1 MALRTYVTHFGVAG
15 IAELGDGMDQ
25 VLSAT
30 VEIAQGK
37 LQGVARDG
45 VLRFNG
51 IPFAKQPVGHL
62 RWRLPEPPEPWV
74 GTRDASRFGNIA
86 PQIESASGAVLGGT
100 PGTRSE
106 DCLYLN
112 IQTPACDAGKRAVL
126 VWIHGGG
133 FVNGA
138 GSVGTYNGKFIV
150 PRGDVVLVTINYRL
164 GAFGFLN
171 LHDASGGKFPGTGAE
186 GLADQIAALTWVQR
200 NIAAFGG
207 DPGNVT
213 IFGESAGGMS
223 VGALLAAPSAR
234 GLFHKAIAQSGASDI
249 GYARDTS
256 AKVAHH
262 VLEKLGSADPSDAPW
277 ETILGIQKDMLAS
290 PREVGLGMP
299 FAPTIDG
306 TILPKRAIDCVA
318 DGSAKGVPVMTGTT
332 RDEWKLFTV
341 SAANLRAMDEARLR
355 KMTGNLVGDAAV
367 GNLLLGYAKG
377 TPFERWNEVM
387 TDHSFFIPAT
397 RLLENQAAHA
407 PVYAYRFDWTSPM
420 MNGAL
425 GACHALELGFMFGTM
440 RVKGAAPFFGAG
452 AAAEEL
458 SNAMMD
464 AWVAFAKT
472 GNPSSEAA
480 QWPAYD
486 AAKRMT
492 MIFGDGALHVASAPT
507 EERRLAWQ
515 AIPADKIGP

>member
-1 MALRTYVTHFGVAG
+1 
-15 IAELGDGMDQ
+15 MDQ
-25 VLSAT
+25 AVSAT

-51 IPFAKQPVGHL
+51 IPFAKPPIGAL
-62 RWRLPEPPEPWV
+62 RWRMPEAAEPWT
-74 GTRDASRFGNIA
+74 GTRDASRFGDIA
-86 PQIESASGAVLGGT
+86 PQVESASGAVLGGT

-112 IQTPACDAGKRAVL
+112 IQTPACDGAKRAVM

-150 PRGDVVLVTINYRL
+150 PRGDIVLVTINYRL

-171 LHDASGGKFPGTGAE
+171 LHDASGGKLPGTGAE
-186 GLADQIAALTWVQR
+186 GLADQIIALEWVKQ
-200 NIAAFGG
+200 NISAFGG
-207 DPGNVT
+207 DPNNIT

-262 VLEKLGSADPSDAPW
+262 VLEKIGSGDPREVPW
-277 ETILGIQKDMLAS
+277 ETILDIQRDLIAT

-341 SAANLRAMDEARLR
+341 AATNLRAMDEARLR
-355 KMTGNLVGDAAV
+355 KMTANLVGEAYADD
-367 GNLLLGYAKG
+367 LLRGYTGG
-377 TPFERWNEVM
+377 TPFERWNAVN

-397 RLLENQAAHA
+397 RLLQSQAAHA
-407 PVYAYRFDWTSPM
+407 PVFGYRFDWPSPM
-420 MNGAL
+420 MEGAL
-425 GACHALELGFMFGTM
+425 GSCHALELGFMFGTL
-440 RVKGAAPFFGAG
+440 RVKGAAPFFGSG
-452 AAAEEL
+452 EAAEEL

-464 AWVAFAKT
+464 AWIAFAKS
-472 GNPSSEAA
+472 GNPSSDTSGA
-480 QWPAYD
+480 WLPYD
-486 AAKRMT
+486 AKKRAT
-492 MIFGDGALHVASAPT
+492 MIFGDGQPHMTSAPN
-507 EERRLAWQ
+507 EERRKAWENV
-515 AIPADKIGP
+515 PAGKIGA

>member
-1 MALRTYVTHFGVAG
+1 
-15 IAELGDGMDQ
+15 MDQ
-25 VLSAT
+25 IVAAA

-37 LQGVARDG
+37 LQGVVKDG

-51 IPFAKQPVGHL
+51 IPFAKPPVGNL
-62 RWRLPEPPEPWV
+62 RWRRPEAPEPWT

-86 PQIESASGAVLGGT
+86 PQVESTSGAVLGGT

-112 IQTPACDAGKRAVL
+112 IQTPACDAAKRPVL

-171 LHDASGGKFPGTGAE
+171 LHDASGGKLPGTGAE
-186 GLADQIAALTWVQR
+186 GLADQIAALKWVAQ

-207 DPGNVT
+207 DPANVT

-223 VGALLAAPSAR
+223 VGALLAAPQAR

-256 AKVAHH
+256 AKVARH
-262 VLEKLGSADPSDAPW
+262 VLDKLGSTDPADAPW
-277 ETILGIQKDMLAS
+277 ETILAIQKEMLAS

-306 TILPKRAIDCVA
+306 TILPKRAIACVA

-341 SAANLRAMDEARLR
+341 AADNLRSMDEARLR
-355 KMTGNLVGDAAV
+355 KLTVKLVGEAGAAK
-367 GNLLLGYAKG
+367 LLAGYVKG
-377 TPFERWNEVM
+377 SPFERWNDVM

-397 RLLENQAAHA
+397 RLLESQAAHA

-420 MNGAL
+420 MDGAL

-440 RVKGAAPFFGAG
+440 RVKGAAPFFGSG
-452 AAAEEL
+452 AVAEEL

-464 AWVAFAKT
+464 AWLAFAKT
-472 GNPSSEAA
+472 GDPSTDIGGE
-480 QWPAYD
+480 WLPYD
-486 AAKRMT
+486 RTQRMT
-492 MIFGDGALHVASAPT
+492 MIFGEGRPHVISAPN
-507 EERRLAWQ
+507 EERRMAWQ
-515 AIPADKIGP
+515 GVAADKIGP

>member
-1 MALRTYVTHFGVAG
+1 
-15 IAELGDGMDQ
+15 MDQ
-25 VLSAT
+25 AVSAT

-51 IPFAKQPVGHL
+51 IPFAKPPVGPL
-62 RWRLPEPPEPWV
+62 RWRMPEAPEPWA

-86 PQIESASGAVLGGT
+86 PQVESTAGAVLGGT

-112 IQTPACDAGKRAVL
+112 VQTPSCDGAKRPVM

-150 PRGDVVLVTINYRL
+150 PRGDIVLVTINYRL

-171 LHDASGGKFPGTGAE
+171 LRDASNGRLPGTGAE
-186 GLADQIAALTWVQR
+186 GLADQILALEWVKD
-200 NIAAFGG
+200 NISAFGG
-207 DPGNVT
+207 NPNNVT

-223 VGALLAAPSAR
+223 VGALLASPRAR
-234 GLFHKAIAQSGASDI
+234 GFFHKAIPQSGASDI

-256 AKVAHH
+256 AKVGHH
-262 VLEKLGSADPSDAPW
+262 MLEKLGSSDPSEAPW
-277 ETILGIQKDMLAS
+277 ETILDIQKDLLAA

-318 DGSAKGVPVMTGTT
+318 DGSAKGVPVMAGTT

-341 SAANLRAMDEARLR
+341 AATNLKAMDEARLR
-355 KMTGNLVGDAAV
+355 KMTSNLVGEAFADE
-367 GNLLLGYAKG
+367 LLRSYASG

-397 RLLENQAAHA
+397 RLLQSQAQHA
-407 PVYAYRFDWTSPM
+407 PVFAYRFDWSSPM
-420 MNGAL
+420 MAGAL
-425 GACHALELGFMFGTM
+425 GACHALELGFMFGTI
-440 RVKGAAPFFGAG
+440 RVKGAAPFFGSG
-452 AAAEEL
+452 PVAEEL
-458 SNAMMD
+458 SDAMMD
-464 AWVAFAKT
+464 AWIAFARS
-472 GNPSSEAA
+472 GDPSSDTAEN
-480 QWPAYD
+480 WPRYD
-486 AAKRMT
+486 TTKRAT
-492 MIFGDGALHVASAPT
+492 MIFGDGPPHVTAAPN
-507 EERRLAWQ
+507 EERRKAWESVR
-515 AIPADKIGP
+515 ANKIGP

>member
-1 MALRTYVTHFGVAG
+1 MALQTYVTHFGVTG

-30 VEIAQGK
+30 IEIAQGK

-51 IPFAKQPVGHL
+51 IPFAKPPVGHL

-74 GTRDASRFGNIA
+74 GTRDTSRFGNIA
-86 PQIESASGAVLGGT
+86 PQVESASGAVLGGT

-249 GYARDTS
+249 GYTRDTS
-256 AKVAHH
+256 AKVARH

-306 TILPKRAIDCVA
+306 AILPKRAIDCVA

-341 SAANLRAMDEARLR
+341 SATNLRAMDEARLR
-355 KMTGNLVGDAAV
+355 KMTGKLVGDAAV
-367 GNLLLGYAKG
+367 ENLLLGYTKG

-452 AAAEEL
+452 AAAEGL

-464 AWVAFAKT
+464 AWIAFAKT

-480 QWPAYD
+480 QWPAYG

-492 MIFGDGALHVASAPT
+492 MIFGDGAPHVASAPT

-515 AIPADKIGP
+515 AIPAGKIGP

>member
-1 MALRTYVTHFGVAG
+1 
-15 IAELGDGMDQ
+15 MDQ
-25 VLSAT
+25 AVSAR

-51 IPFAKQPVGHL
+51 IPFAKPPVGQL
-62 RWRLPEPPEPWV
+62 RWCMPEVPEPWA

-86 PQIESASGAVLGGT
+86 PQVESTAGAVLGGT

-112 IQTPACDAGKRAVL
+112 IQTPSCDGAKRPVM

-150 PRGDVVLVTINYRL
+150 PRGDIVLVTINYRL

-171 LHDASGGKFPGTGAE
+171 LRDASGGKLPGTGAE
-186 GLADQIAALTWVQR
+186 GLADQIFALEWVR
-200 NIAAFGG
+200 DNILAFGG
-207 DPGNVT
+207 DPDNVT

-223 VGALLAAPSAR
+223 VGALLASPPAR
-234 GLFHKAIAQSGASDI
+234 GLFHKAIPQSGASDI
-249 GYARDTS
+249 GYARETS

-262 VLEKLGSADPSDAPW
+262 ILEKLGAGDPRDVPW
-277 ETILGIQKDMLAS
+277 ETILDIQKALIAA
-290 PREVGLGMP
+290 PRDVGLGMP

-306 TILPKRAIDCVA
+306 TILPRRASDCVA
-318 DGSAKGVPVMTGTT
+318 AGFASGVAVMAGTT

-341 SAANLRAMDEARLR
+341 AATNLKTMDEARLR
-355 KMTGNLVGDAAV
+355 KMTANLVGEAHADD
-367 GNLLLGYAKG
+367 LLRGYTTG
-377 TPFERWNEVM
+377 TPFERWNDVM

-397 RLLENQAAHA
+397 RLLQSQAAHA
-407 PVYAYRFDWTSPM
+407 PVFSYRFDWTSPM
-420 MNGAL
+420 MDGAL
-425 GACHALELGFMFGTM
+425 GSCHALELGFMFGTM
-440 RVKGAAPFFGAG
+440 RVKGAAPFFGSG

-464 AWVAFAKT
+464 AWIAFARSGDPST
-472 GNPSSEAA
+472 GKAGS
-480 QWPAYD
+480 WPRYD
-486 AAKRMT
+486 SAGRET
-492 MIFGDGALHVASAPT
+492 MIYGDGPPHVISAPN
-507 EERRLAWQ
+507 EGRRKAWESV
-515 AIPADKIGP
+515 PASKIGP

>member
-1 MALRTYVTHFGVAG
+1 
-15 IAELGDGMDQ
+15 MDQ
-25 VLSAT
+25 VVAAT

-45 VLRFNG
+45 VLKFNG
-51 IPFAKQPVGHL
+51 IPFAKPPIGRL
-62 RWRLPEPPEPWV
+62 RWRSPEAPDPWT
-74 GTRDASRFGNIA
+74 GTRDATRFGNIA

-112 IQTPACDAGKRAVL
+112 IQTPACDAAKRAVL

-150 PRGDVVLVTINYRL
+150 PRGDVVLVTIHYRL

-171 LHDASGGKFPGTGAE
+171 LHDASGGKLPGTGAE
-186 GLADQIAALTWVQR
+186 GLADQIAALNWVQE

-207 DPGNVT
+207 DPDNVT

-223 VGALLAAPSAR
+223 VGALLAAPTAR

-262 VLEKLGSADPSDAPW
+262 MLEKLGSADPCDAPW
-277 ETILGIQKDMLAS
+277 ETILAIQKDMLAS

-306 TILPKRAIDCVA
+306 TILPRRAIECVA
-318 DGSAKGVPVMTGTT
+318 AGSAKGVAVMTGTT

-341 SAANLRAMDEARLR
+341 SATNLKNMDEARLR
-355 KMTGNLVGDAAV
+355 KMTTGLVGEANAAD
-367 GNLLLGYAKG
+367 LLAGYEKG

-397 RLLENQAAHA
+397 RLLESQAAYA
-407 PVYAYRFDWTSPM
+407 PVYAYRFDWASPM
-420 MNGAL
+420 MGGAL
-425 GACHALELGFMFGTM
+425 SACHALELGFMFGTM
-440 RVKGAAPFFGAG
+440 RVKGAAPFFGSG

-464 AWVAFAKT
+464 AWLDFAKI
-472 GNPSSEAA
+472 GDPSSGAGA
-480 QWPAYD
+480 KWQPYD
-486 AAKRMT
+486 AVKRMT
-492 MIFGDGALHVASAPT
+492 MIFGDGAPHTVAAPN
-507 EERRLAWQ
+507 EERRRAWS
-515 AIPADKIGP
+515 AIAADKIGP

>member
-1 MALRTYVTHFGVAG
+1 
-15 IAELGDGMDQ
+15 MDQ
-25 VLSAT
+25 VVAAT

-37 LQGVARDG
+37 LQGVIRDG
-45 VLRFNG
+45 VLKFNG
-51 IPFAKQPVGHL
+51 IPFAKQPIGRL
-62 RWRLPEPPEPWV
+62 RWRPPEAPDPWT
-74 GTRDASRFGNIA
+74 GTRDATRFGNIA

-112 IQTPACDAGKRAVL
+112 IQTPACDAAKRAVL

-171 LHDASGGKFPGTGAE
+171 LHDASGGKLPGTGAE
-186 GLADQIAALTWVQR
+186 GLADQIAALNWVHQ

-207 DPGNVT
+207 DPSNVT

-223 VGALLAAPSAR
+223 VGALLAAPAAH

-262 VLEKLGSADPSDAPW
+262 MLEKLGSADPCDAPW
-277 ETILGIQKDMLAS
+277 ETILAIQKEMLAS

-306 TILPKRAIDCVA
+306 SILPKRAIECVA
-318 DGSAKGVPVMTGTT
+318 AGSAKGVAVMAGTT

-341 SAANLRAMDEARLR
+341 AATNLKGMDDARLR
-355 KMTGNLVGDAAV
+355 KMTTGLVGEANAAD
-367 GNLLLGYAKG
+367 LLAGYEKG
-377 TPFERWNEVM
+377 TTFERWNEVM

-397 RLLENQAAHA
+397 RLLESQAAYA
-407 PVYAYRFDWTSPM
+407 PVYAYRFDWASPM
-420 MNGAL
+420 MGGAL

-440 RVKGAAPFFGAG
+440 RVKGAAPFFGSG

-464 AWVAFAKT
+464 AWLAFAKT
-472 GNPSSEAA
+472 GDPSSGAGAE
-480 QWPAYD
+480 WKPYD
-486 AAKRMT
+486 AVKRMT
-492 MIFGDGALHVASAPT
+492 MIFGDGAPHMTAAPN
-507 EERRLAWQ
+507 EERRRAWS
-515 AIPADKIGP
+515 AIAADKIGP